1 MSSAG
6 EKPDSYATAVATQL
20 FQTQS
25 LIQNLL
31 AEIRESSSLSASLS
45 AELKHLRVNVQMLS
59 NIIRGDD
66 GNPKPLV
73 MEVEVLK
80 HAQLHFDK
88 RITEIHKDIEDQVVS
103 LGKNMSN
110 AIEKIQNE
118 LDEQRKELEAK
129 IDAEEKQRREY
140 ETKQMEIAAQERL
153 QARELTQAENVDI
166 RSDSRQRLTIF
177 VSVILAIISLA
188 GTIAVAA
195 LK

>member
-1 MSSAG
+1 MSSER
-6 EKPDSYATAVATQL
+6 EKQDSLATAVATQL

-31 AEIRESSSLSASLS
+31 AEIRESSATTASLS
-45 AELKHLRVNVQMLS
+45 AELKHLRVNVQTLS

-88 RITEIHKDIEDQVVS
+88 RITEIHKDIEDQILS
-103 LGKNMSN
+103 LAKNM
-110 AIEKIQNE
+110 A
-118 LDEQRKELEAK
+118 EQVGKVSKALE
-129 IDAEEKQRREY
+129 DEEKERRAY

-153 QARELTQAENVDI
+153 QTRQLTQAENVDL
-166 RSDSRQRLTIF
+166 RADSRQRLTIF

>member
-1 MSSAG
+1 MSRSE

-31 AEIRESSSLSASLS
+31 SELRENSSSVATLN
-45 AELKHLRVNVQMLS
+45 AELKHLRVNVQTLS

-66 GNPKPLV
+66 GNTKPLLW
-73 MEVEVLK
+73 EVEVLK
-80 HAQLHFDK
+80 SGNLHLDK
-88 RITEIHKDIEDQVVS
+88 RMTEIINDFEDQILS
-103 LGKNMSN
+103 LGKNIAEMTQKLE
-110 AIEKIQNE
+110 EKITASD
-118 LDEQRKELEAK
+118 DE
-129 IDAEEKQRREY
+129 RREY
-140 ETKQMEIAAQERL
+140 ETKQMELAAQERN
-153 QARELTQAENVDI
+153 QVRQLTQAENVDL

-177 VSVILAIISLA
+177 VSVVLAIISLA